1 METKKITVCIFTNQT
16 IILEGI
22 VSLLGNQEHL
32 KVWTAKRTDLNPDF
46 FTKKV
51 FLETDFIITV
61 FNSEKI
67 ELLQQYKDVFK
78 PKKIIAYCD
87 QLNLETLE
95 RINHY
100 KIDHT
105 ISSTCTFNQLLVL
118 LNTTEI
124 DEKKV
129 RIQTRKKKI
138 NQLLSKREQEIV
150 KFIKEGFQIKEI
162 SDNLQLSNRTIGKH
176 RENIYKKL
184 NVHSVVELLAKVK
197 VLK

>member
-1 METKKITVCIFTNQT
+1 M
-16 IILEGI
+16 
-22 VSLLGNQEHL
+22 
-32 KVWTAKRTDLNPDF
+32 
-46 FTKKV
+46 
-51 FLETDFIITV
+51 
-61 FNSEKI
+61 
-67 ELLQQYKDVFK
+67 
-78 PKKIIAYCD
+78 
-87 QLNLETLE
+87 
-95 RINHY
+95 
-100 KIDHT
+100 
-105 ISSTCTFNQLLVL
+105 TFL
-118 LNTTEI
+118 LNSTEI

-197 VLK
+197 I